1 MRIYMR
7 VYEVTCEYESYG
19 FFTSVQRARRFIR
32 EELLLE
38 LFNITPDSEESNKV
52 MTEIEQE
59 YYCDKYGILISCFN
73 VNTEE
78 E

>member
-1 MRIYMR
+1 MR

-19 FFTSVQRARRFIR
+19 FFTSVQRAKRFIR
-32 EELLLE
+32 EELLPV
-38 LFNITPDSEESNKV
+38 LFNIVPNSEESIEI
-52 MTEIEQE
+52 MTKIEQK
-59 YYCDKYGILISCFN
+59 YYCDKYGILITVFG

>member
-1 MRIYMR
+1 MR

-19 FFTSVQRARRFIR
+19 FFTSVQRAKRFIK
-32 EELLLE
+32 EELLPV
-38 LFNITPDSEESNKV
+38 LFNITPNSEESNEV
-52 MTEIEQE
+52 MTKIEQE
-59 YYCDKYGILISCFN
+59 YSCDRYEIFISCFD